1 MKIYI
6 GTSLTHASQE
16 HRDLIKEVRD
26 EIEKIE
32 GVEVLKFFSDPQDFD
47 AQQSAQDIY
56 NHDIHNCVA
65 NADIFIAECTY
76 PSTGLGWE
84 LGTAIEK
91 HKIPTLALA
100 KEGDKVTRLLL
111 GAECEKNPN
120 FVFKIYKTKEEFL
133 ELAKEFIELTQKF

>member
-32 GVEVLKFFSDPQDFD
+32 GVEILKFFSDPQNFD

-56 NHDIHNCVA
+56 SHDIHNCVA
-65 NADIFIAECTY
+65 NADIFIADCTY

-100 KEGDKVTRLLL
+100 KKGAHVTRLVL
-111 GAECEKNPN
+111 GAECDKNKN
-120 FVFKIYKTKEEFL
+120 FVFKEYEDK
-133 ELAKEFIELTQKF
+133 KEFIKFAREFIKTYALI